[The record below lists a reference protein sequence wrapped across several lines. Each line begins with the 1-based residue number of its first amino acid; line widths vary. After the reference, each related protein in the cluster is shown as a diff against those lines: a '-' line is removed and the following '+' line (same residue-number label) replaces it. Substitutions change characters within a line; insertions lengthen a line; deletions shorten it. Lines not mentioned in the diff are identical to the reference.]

1 MNIKFLDLNAQ
12 YCQIKDEIDK
22 AIAGVIE
29 SSSFI
34 LGPAV
39 SKFEENFARYCGCK
53 YAVAV
58 NSGTAAL
65 LLAMKGL
72 GIGQGDEVI
81 TAANTFVA
89 TVAAIIETGATPV
102 LVDVDP
108 KTRNIDLGLIEAAI
122 TAKTRAIIPVHL
134 YGSMVDM
141 GRLMK
146 IARKHNLTVIEDAA
160 QAHGAECDGQ
170 PAGSYGAAGC
180 FSFYPGKNLGAY
192 GEGGAIVTSDHAL
205 DEKMRMLRDHG
216 SKRKYY
222 HDMIGYNARMDGI
235 QGAVLDVK
243 LKYLPQW
250 NEGRNKVAAQYRK
263 LLAGSPVVLP
273 SEMENLY
280 QVYHQFVIET
290 DRRDELQNYL
300 KENGIPTLIHYPI
313 PIHLQKGYLDAGFKS
328 GSLPVTERFADR
340 ILSLPI
346 YPELGSAEIEYIS
359 DKIKS
364 FILG

>member
-12 YCQIKDEIDK
+12 YCSIKEDIDK

-39 SKFEENFARYCGCK
+39 SRFEENFAQFCHCK

-58 NSGTAAL
+58 NSGTTAL
-65 LLAMKGL
+65 LLAMKAL
-72 GIGQGDEVI
+72 GIGRGDEVI
-81 TAANTFVA
+81 TAANTFIA
-89 TVAAIIETGATPV
+89 TVAAIIDAGATPV
-102 LVDVDP
+102 LVDVNP
-108 KTRNIDLGLIEAAI
+108 ETKNIDLNLIESAI
-122 TAKTRAIIPVHL
+122 SSKTRAIIPVHL

-141 GRLMK
+141 GRLME
-146 IARKHNLTVIEDAA
+146 IARRHNLVIIEDAA
-160 QAHGAECDGQ
+160 QAHGAKCDGQ
-170 PAGSYGAAGC
+170 PAGSFGAAGC

-192 GEGGAIVTSDHAL
+192 GEGGAIVTSDQSLA
-205 DEKMRMLRDHG
+205 EKLRILRDHG

-235 QGAVLDVK
+235 QGAILDVK
-243 LKYLPQW
+243 LKHLPQW
-250 NEGRNKVAAQYRK
+250 NEARNKVAAQYRQ
-263 LLAGSPVVLP
+263 LLADTPVSLP
-273 SEMENLY
+273 GEMNNLY

-290 DRRDELQNYL
+290 NRRDELQNYL
-300 KENGIPTLIHYPI
+300 RENGIPTLIHYPI
-313 PIHLQKGYLDAGFKS
+313 PVHLQKGYIDAGFKS
-328 GSLPVTERFADR
+328 GSLPVTERLSDS

-359 DKIKS
+359 SKIKS
-364 FILG
+364 FVIG